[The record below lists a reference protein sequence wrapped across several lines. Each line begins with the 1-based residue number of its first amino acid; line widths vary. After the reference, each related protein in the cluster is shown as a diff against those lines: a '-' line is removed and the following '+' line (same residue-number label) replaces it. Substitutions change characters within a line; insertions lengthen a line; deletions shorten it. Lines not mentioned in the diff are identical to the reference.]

1 MILVSNNRE
10 STKLLE
16 AFPLN
21 LRRNKDVSEYKC
33 TGKDNSLEGK
43 KKKKVVLIH
52 QGQGHVPCQ
61 QAQLSCTEAILLH
74 LLEHIGLHNSVLNTE
89 RKSSMV

>member
-43 KKKKVVLIH
+43 KKKSSLDSS
-52 QGQGHVPCQ
+52 GTRACPMPAGST
-61 QAQLSCTEAILLH
+61 QLH
-74 LLEHIGLHNSVLNTE
+74 
-89 RKSSMV
+89 

>member
-21 LRRNKDVSEYKC
+21 LRRNKDVSEHKC
-33 TGKDNSLEGK
+33 TGKNNSLEGK
-43 KKKKVVLIH
+43 KKKK
-52 QGQGHVPCQ
+52 
-61 QAQLSCTEAILLH
+61 
-74 LLEHIGLHNSVLNTE
+74 
-89 RKSSMV
+89 K

>member
-21 LRRNKDVSEYKC
+21 LRRNKDVSEHKC

-43 KKKKVVLIH
+43 KKSSLDSS
-52 QGQGHVPCQ
+52 GTRACPVP
-61 QAQLSCTEAILLH
+61 AGSTQLH
-74 LLEHIGLHNSVLNTE
+74 
-89 RKSSMV
+89 

>member
-43 KKKKVVLIH
+43 KKKK
-52 QGQGHVPCQ
+52 
-61 QAQLSCTEAILLH
+61 
-74 LLEHIGLHNSVLNTE
+74 
-89 RKSSMV
+89 KK